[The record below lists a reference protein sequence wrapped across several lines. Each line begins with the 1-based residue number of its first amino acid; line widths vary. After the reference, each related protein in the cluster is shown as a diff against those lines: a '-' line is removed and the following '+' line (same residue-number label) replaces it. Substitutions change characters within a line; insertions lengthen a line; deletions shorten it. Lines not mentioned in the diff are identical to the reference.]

1 MLRESIHC
9 ECVTVAGSFV
19 KLGWCRQIKTLLG
32 ILGISNN
39 LRFISNTGSQ
49 VKYASED
56 SMIRRKA
63 IFFT

>member
-1 MLRESIHC
+1 MT
-9 ECVTVAGSFV
+9 CVTVAGNLV

-39 LRFISNTGSQ
+39 LGFLSNTGSQ

-63 IFFT
+63 IIFT